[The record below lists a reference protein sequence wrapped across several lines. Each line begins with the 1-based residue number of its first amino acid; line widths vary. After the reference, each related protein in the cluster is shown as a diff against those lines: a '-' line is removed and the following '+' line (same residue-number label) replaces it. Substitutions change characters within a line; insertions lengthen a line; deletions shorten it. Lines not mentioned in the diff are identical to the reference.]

1 MRHRPGIGLAPPDR
15 HAVEIEKA
23 TLSTLPEWFV
33 IYARCRA
40 CGRQMFIDRRDIAR
54 RCGQNL
60 SLASLGRRLRC
71 HECGNRSGN
80 LLLLQMLPR
89 D

>member
-1 MRHRPGIGLAPPDR
+1 MKHRRSIGVAPPDR
-15 HAVEIEKA
+15 HAVEIEKTTLA
-23 TLSTLPEWFV
+23 TLAEWFV
-33 IYARCRA
+33 IYARCHA
-40 CGRQMFIDRRDIAR
+40 CRHQTFIDRRDIAR
-54 RCGQNL
+54 RCGHDL
-60 SLASLGRRLRC
+60 SLANLARRLRC

>member
-1 MRHRPGIGLAPPDR
+1 MRHRRGIGLAPPDR

-23 TLSTLPEWFV
+23 TLATLPEWFV
-33 IYARCRA
+33 IYARCHA
-40 CGRQMFIDRRDIAR
+40 CRRQMFIDRRDIAR
-54 RCGQNL
+54 RCGQDL
-60 SLASLGRRLRC
+60 SLASLAKRLQC
-71 HECGNRSGN
+71 QGCGNRSGN

>member
-1 MRHRPGIGLAPPDR
+1 MRHRRGIGLAPPDR
-15 HAVEIEKA
+15 HAVEIEEA
-23 TLSTLPEWFV
+23 TLATLPEWFV
-33 IYARCRA
+33 IYGHCRI
-40 CGRQMFIDRRDIAR
+40 CRRQMFIDRRDVAR

-60 SLASLGRRLRC
+60 TLAGLAKRLQC
-71 HECGNRSGN
+71 QGCGNRSGN

>member
-1 MRHRPGIGLAPPDR
+1 MRHRRGIGLAPPDL
-15 HAVEIEKA
+15 HAVEIEKV
-23 TLSTLPEWFV
+23 TLATLPEWFV

-40 CGRQMFIDRRDIAR
+40 CRRQTFIDRRDIAR

-60 SLASLGRRLRC
+60 SLASLAKRLQC
-71 HECGNRSGN
+71 QGCGNRSGN